1 MTTIAACNY
10 FGKWYIPGKESG
22 FVIPLNPEM
31 MFLEAVGV
39 RIHNL
44 GISIFVLL
52 VCSRLAALLN
62 APLTS
67 NDFNRQSQISSV
79 DAGLRNG

>member
-1 MTTIAACNY
+1 
-10 FGKWYIPGKESG
+10 
-22 FVIPLNPEM
+22 M
-31 MFLEAVGV
+31 MFFDAVGV

-44 GISIFVLL
+44 GISIFVL

-67 NDFNRQSQISSV
+67 NDFNRQSHISSV
-79 DAGLRNG
+79 DAGLRNGSKIAGVVANFPNSPNSSTLVV